1 MSIDQ
6 TKKTKTKTSKDELSE
21 KELDNVV
28 GGKTKNSP
36 KGNDLPTESLSLNFT
51 KISYSN

>member
-6 TKKTKTKTSKDELSE
+6 TKKTETSKDELSE

-28 GGKTKNSP
+28 GGDTKNSP
-36 KGNDLPTESLSLNFT
+36 KGSDLPKESLSLNFT
-51 KISYSN
+51 KIQISYSN